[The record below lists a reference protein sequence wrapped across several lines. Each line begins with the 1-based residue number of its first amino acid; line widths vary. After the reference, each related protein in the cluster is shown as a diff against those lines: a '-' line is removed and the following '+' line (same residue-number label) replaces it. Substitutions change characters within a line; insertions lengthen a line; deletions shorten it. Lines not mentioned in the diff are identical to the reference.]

1 MINTPAVKTP
11 FLPLARQYLW
21 IAFALT
27 AIAPAVLGSITPF
40 LLVIISVVYF
50 LVAALRAQRPVFHA
64 DMISWTFVGVLLLQI
79 VLAALSARKIGDV
92 AFGLNLIVLLL
103 YPFGVPILMRAR
115 FNDPVALFARFAL
128 VGSFGALLV
137 GFSASFLFGHARAGF
152 AFVNP
157 NDLSGLALLFGFLA
171 LAGVAGSN
179 DRFRLIYFL
188 GPVFALLTI
197 LITGSRGALLA
208 YFAMSVVAAW
218 FLVPAH
224 LRLKIAAA
232 LVVALG
238 LGLFLLADIFRIDR
252 LFSLFR
258 IASAIADGQPVLDS
272 AANTRL
278 ILYAGGWQAFLQSP
292 LFGHGWAN
300 IMNAAAPFIPDVASR
315 KSIVGLPQL
324 HNDII
329 NFAVTGGV
337 LGVGSYFA
345 LLGAPL
351 VAIKRRPADR
361 FSKPVNLAVTLLV
374 TCYGVRGLTDL
385 MLGFEYGTSFFA
397 MTLALIA
404 GLLFAGQN
412 PLQE

>member
-1 MINTPAVKTP
+1 MTNTPAPNIP
-11 FLPLARQYLW
+11 FLALERQYLW

-27 AIAPAVLGSITPF
+27 AVAPAVLGSITPF
-40 LLVIISVVYF
+40 VLVIISIVYF
-50 LVAALRAQRPVFHA
+50 LVAALKSRQPFFRA
-64 DMISWTFVGVLLLQI
+64 DLISWTFIGVILLQL
-79 VLAALSARKIGDV
+79 VLAALSARKINDV
-92 AFGLNLIVLLL
+92 AFGLNLVPLLL
-103 YPFGVPILMRAR
+103 YPFAVPILRRAR
-115 FNDPVALFARFAL
+115 ISDPLAFFARFAL
-128 VGSFGALLV
+128 AGAFGALLV
-137 GFSASFLFGHARAGF
+137 GSSAVFLFGFARAGF

-171 LAGVAGSN
+171 LTGVAGSS

-197 LITGSRGALLA
+197 LVTGSRGALLA

-218 FLVPAH
+218 ILVPAH

-238 LGLFLLADIFRIDR
+238 LGLFLLADIFQIER
-252 LFSLFR
+252 LVSLFR
-258 IASAIADGQPVLDS
+258 IANALVNGQPVADEAS
-272 AANTRL
+272 SQRL
-278 ILYAGGWQAFLQSP
+278 ILYVGGWQAFWQSP

-300 IMNAAAPFIPDVASR
+300 IMNAVSPFIPDVASR
-315 KSIVGLPQL
+315 KDIVGLPQL
-324 HNDII
+324 HNDVA

-351 VAIKRRPADR
+351 VAIKRRQADR
-361 FSKPVNLAVTLLV
+361 FSKPVNLAVTLLI

-404 GLLFAGQN
+404 GVLFSAPN
-412 PLQE
+412 PNQE